1 MSELTTIK
9 DLLESEIK
17 DLYSAENQL
26 TKAIP
31 KMAKAQTMKHCLRR
45 LKRI

>member
-17 DLYSAENQL
+17 DLYSAENQH
-26 TKAIP
+26 
-31 KMAKAQTMKHCLRR
+31 QSHSENG
-45 LKRI
+45 